1 MPAGAR
7 RYRPKNFDMSISAI
21 ILAGGRG
28 ARLGYQDK
36 GLLHLGD
43 RKLVE
48 WVIEKIQPQV
58 NEVVI
63 SANRNKDL
71 YQTLG
76 LPVISDILYP
86 NFGPLAGIL
95 NALPAV
101 QGPWVLTAPCDSPFL
116 PLDLVARLKQAL
128 NNNND
133 IAVPLVGDRAQ
144 SAICLFNTSLH
155 QNLKEFLASGH
166 KKMEDWHSGLNRV
179 LVPFE
184 NSEAFLNIN
193 EESAWLKAQAV
204 LGT

>member
-1 MPAGAR
+1 M
-7 RYRPKNFDMSISAI
+7 DISAI

-36 GLLHLGD
+36 GLLPLGN

-48 WVIEKIQPQV
+48 WVIERIHPQV
-58 NEVVI
+58 KEVVI

-76 LPVISDILYP
+76 LPVVSDILYP
-86 NFGPLAGIL
+86 NFGPLAGVL
-95 NALPAV
+95 NALPVV
-101 QGPWVLTAPCDSPFL
+101 QGPWVLTVPCDSPFL

-144 SAICLFNTSLH
+144 SAICLFNTGLH
-155 QNLKEFLASGH
+155 HNLKDFLASGQR
-166 KKMEDWHSGLNRV
+166 KTEDWQTGLNRV

-184 NSEAFLNIN
+184 NPEAFLNIN
-193 EESAWLKAQAV
+193 DEAAWLKAQDL